1 VCQRGA
7 YEGAMMAKIE
17 YEKKGRVLYITLNRP
32 EARNAVDP
40 DMMDT
45 LDTLWEDFE
54 SDCDVWVGILTGA
67 GGHFCSGYDIK
78 AIKSKQ
84 EQGGQYTELTYWK
97 RKSFP
102 DGHNVTKPLIV
113 ALDGNVNG
121 LGVWL
126 ALQSDVRIA
135 TERTVFGLGE
145 ARFNF
150 PVVFSAIISRYLP
163 RAIAVEM
170 LFSLK
175 QFKAQR
181 LYELGIINDV
191 VSVDQLMITAEKIA
205 AALVECGPLSLR
217 TMKELLNFDPNYQER
232 LKVTAEKIVPVA
244 NSDDTKEGV
253 KAFLEKRK
261 PEWKLR

>member
-1 VCQRGA
+1 
-7 YEGAMMAKIE
+7 MAKIE
-17 YEKKGRVLYITLNRP
+17 CEKKGKVLYITLNRP
-32 EARNAVDP
+32 EVMNAVDP
-40 DMMDT
+40 DMMST

-54 SDCDVWVGILTGA
+54 SDRDLWVGILTGA

-78 AIKSKQ
+78 VIQSRQ
-84 EQGGQYTELTYWK
+84 EQGEQFTELTYWE

-102 DGHNVTKPLIV
+102 DGHNVTKPIIA

-145 ARFNF
+145 AKFNF
-150 PVVFSAIISRYLP
+150 PVVFSALISMYLP

-175 QFKAQR
+175 RFKAQR
-181 LYELGIINDV
+181 LYELGIINEV
-191 VSVDQLMITAEKIA
+191 VSENHLMMTAEKA
-205 AALVECGPLSLR
+205 AATLLECGPLSLR
-217 TMKELLNFDPNYQER
+217 TMKELLNFDPSYEER
-232 LKVTAEKIVPVA
+232 LRVTAEKIVPVV
-244 NSDDTKEGV
+244 NSDDTKEAV
-253 KAFLEKRK
+253 KAFLERRK
-261 PEWKLR
+261 PTWKLR